1 MLKKNRRRRVSTYLP
16 MSTHRPDRGLA
27 EEEGST
33 MVASTQPLDLT
44 PELQESVVDRARAG
58 DRSAYGELV
67 RRFRPAIYAVLL
79 TRLHDPTEA
88 DDVAQE
94 VFLHSMRKLDQLRDA
109 RCFGG
114 WLRQIAIRLAF
125 NRLTRHRPLGGGA
138 VNRLALVPDD
148 GEGPLEEMIRAEAQE
163 RIRASLAR
171 LKPVDRAVLEA
182 FYLRNRSLREMS
194 EEFDVPLGTVK
205 RRLHTARQRLREQ
218 LEADSAADLG

>member
-1 MLKKNRRRRVSTYLP
+1 
-16 MSTHRPDRGLA
+16 MSEDRFHRGLT
-27 EEEGST
+27 EKEGSN
-33 MVASTQPLDLT
+33 MVAQSQPLDLT
-44 PELQESVVDRARAG
+44 PEQQESVVDRARAG

-79 TRLHDPTEA
+79 TRLHDPSEA

-94 VFLHSMRKLDQLRDA
+94 VFLHSMRKLDQLRDP

-125 NRLTRHRPLGGGA
+125 NRLTRHRPLAGGA
-138 VNRLALVPDD
+138 NRLALVPDD
-148 GEGPLEEMIRAEAQE
+148 SDSPLDELIRVEAQGQ
-163 RIRASLAR
+163 IRASLEQ

-194 EEFDVPLGTVK
+194 EEFDVPLGTIK

-218 LEADSAADLG
+218 METDAAFPGG